1 VVSAENLSSD
11 IDNSKMDSDSN
22 PAYWEIA
29 ERLLDGFYRVDL
41 AGVIIIVS
49 PKAVATI
56 GYDNAEQMIG
66 KVSMADLWVNPKER
80 DVLLAELREH
90 GEVRAFETT
99 LIQRDGGHIRVEL
112 SVVPVFDN
120 NGNHIAN
127 DGVVRDVTERSRSE
141 QQFRSLIR
149 NSPGALFHFVA
160 DDNPRYTYM
169 SDAIEDITGYPPEY
183 FLENQPALQPIIHP
197 EDLEG
202 TQALQNVDIQP
213 GEQYSLELRIIRPD
227 GEVRWIQLQGSGSTD
242 PITGASFADGV
253 ILDVTDDHLLAHE
266 LAERERQLQS
276 LIQNVPGAIYRFA
289 ENNDGEWRFAYM
301 SPAITAITGH
311 PPEFFIDQA
320 DPFEKILHPE
330 DRERMNI
337 LISEAL
343 ESGQD
348 FNFEHRIVTGKGE
361 TRWVRVQGSMA
372 TDSVTGLR
380 HMDGVQMDITDLYA
394 AREAAEGSEQTFRQ
408 LFESMAE
415 GYWISDL
422 QGVVEMAN
430 PAAAKI
436 LGYKDV
442 ESVIGLNSLEMMR
455 DAKGR
460 EAFIAELIEH
470 GRVQNYEMDV
480 DGADGNVITLNF
492 STRLT
497 GESESLHSESTF
509 RDVTQQKQID
519 REIREARHAAEQA
532 NRAKSTFLANM
543 SHELRT
549 PLNAIIGYSE
559 MMLEEAEDL
568 EEDVFS
574 EDLHKV
580 HSAGTHLLSLINDV
594 LDLSKIEAG
603 RTELF
608 LEDFSVEELVNSVT
622 SSVEPMMA
630 KNGNDLALAI
640 SDRNSLLHQDLTKLR
655 QSLLNLLS
663 NAAKFTENGTVTLTA
678 QIEVDND
685 EQWLTLSVTDTGI
698 GIAADKHE
706 KLFDEFSQADASTTR
721 QYGGTGL
728 GLAISRRFCE
738 LMGGN
743 IFLRSAPGK
752 GSTFKIRVPV
762 RLATEAESG
771 VAKSTETA
779 AASLPKDP
787 AKTVLVIDDDPEA
800 CEIIARHLTR
810 SGFEAVI
817 AHSGEE
823 GLRLAADIQP
833 CAITLDIMMPE
844 MDGWTVLNAL
854 KADAA
859 LKDIPVVMV
868 SMLDDKSAG
877 YTLGATSY
885 LTKPVDRD
893 ALLDAINKHR
903 TSSNC
908 VLIIEDHVDTRAM
921 MARVVERAGFS
932 VQQAANGREG
942 IEQLQASTPDIILLD
957 LMMPVMDGFDFIV
970 KMRANE
976 QWRELPV
983 VVITAKDLSES
994 EKQFLSG
1001 RVQNVLEKGAYTREH
1016 LLAMVRSALSD
1027 RA

>member
-1 VVSAENLSSD
+1 
-11 IDNSKMDSDSN
+11 
-22 PAYWEIA
+22 
-29 ERLLDGFYRVDL
+29 
-41 AGVIIIVS
+41 
-49 PKAVATI
+49 
-56 GYDNAEQMIG
+56 
-66 KVSMADLWVNPKER
+66 
-80 DVLLAELREH
+80 
-90 GEVRAFETT
+90 
-99 LIQRDGGHIRVEL
+99 
-112 SVVPVFDN
+112 
-120 NGNHIAN
+120 
-127 DGVVRDVTERSRSE
+127 
-141 QQFRSLIR
+141 
-149 NSPGALFHFVA
+149 
-160 DDNPRYTYM
+160 
-169 SDAIEDITGYPPEY
+169 
-183 FLENQPALQPIIHP
+183 
-197 EDLEG
+197 
-202 TQALQNVDIQP
+202 
-213 GEQYSLELRIIRPD
+213 
-227 GEVRWIQLQGSGSTD
+227 
-242 PITGASFADGV
+242 
-253 ILDVTDDHLLAHE
+253 
-266 LAERERQLQS
+266 
-276 LIQNVPGAIYRFA
+276 
-289 ENNDGEWRFAYM
+289 
-301 SPAITAITGH
+301 
-311 PPEFFIDQA
+311 
-320 DPFEKILHPE
+320 
-330 DRERMNI
+330 
-337 LISEAL
+337 
-343 ESGQD
+343 
-348 FNFEHRIVTGKGE
+348 
-361 TRWVRVQGSMA
+361 
-372 TDSVTGLR
+372 
-380 HMDGVQMDITDLYA
+380 
-394 AREAAEGSEQTFRQ
+394 
-408 LFESMAE
+408 
-415 GYWISDL
+415 
-422 QGVVEMAN
+422 
-430 PAAAKI
+430 
-436 LGYKDV
+436 
-442 ESVIGLNSLEMMR
+442 VIGLNSLEMMR

-800 CEIIARHLTR
+800 CEIIVRHLTR
-810 SGFEAVI
+810 RGFEAVI

-1001 RVQNVLEKGAYTREH
+1001 RVQNALEKGAYTREH